1 MHSIGIKVFKS
12 LDIVI
17 IIGFFTIKFLE
28 ESTLRKCLSKMS
40 NHLRHNAD
48 IAFGKRNLG
57 KEATLQ
63 VDPLCLLCGRCLF
76 YHASSTVEISVEI
89 SRF

>member
-1 MHSIGIKVFKS
+1 MHSIGIKVFKC

-17 IIGFFTIKFLE
+17 ISGFFTIKFLE
-28 ESTLRKCLSKMS
+28 ESTLRKCLSRMS

-57 KEATLQ
+57 KEVTLQ
-63 VDPLCLLCGRCLF
+63 VDLM
-76 YHASSTVEISVEI
+76 SIVW
-89 SRF
+89 